1 MLQVT
6 YLFLVTERSGFWG
19 FRQWLNIVKMLFLF
33 GRVVTKNRIWVVL
46 IASALA
52 VLVAY
57 IAIGST
63 PNSRL
68 DMNGNDTLATTS
80 PQLGSLTII
89 TLNEGRLSSGAIYR
103 IAPDPFT
110 KGGNYT
116 IHDGDL
122 GGDASLVDGIITI
135 EGMSDGTFSVIQLTG
150 ADDQLRDIIPRVV
163 TITNGSSESAIFGI
177 AVTDSQDNSRNDFE
191 NIESI
196 LYAAKFECGTVS
208 GNEGPLR
215 PGHYDT
221 DIGIFNKQSFAV
233 RVTWSAAASDD
244 ETTNALLKTLAPQ
257 VSTNIVCKDIRSV
270 IGVGAEFMEGFVL
283 IEVPVDPRL
292 LSSISGGS
300 AVLSNNQ
307 QDQFDVLDVQTFY
320 TANALDEL
328 PHSIL
333 VDKISFVIH
342 ANSTMS
348 ILPESIIGTLLDV
361 TLPSE
366 MGEVSDP
373 VEKVKSHLSM
383 RYNMTSEEM
392 SLVVIEIRSID
403 VGVGTMIDDHA
414 ISLSKVRPQAKRG

>member
-1 MLQVT
+1 MLQAS

-19 FRQWLNIVKMLFLF
+19 FRQWLNIVKMLFLV
-33 GRVVTKNRIWVVL
+33 GRVVTNNRIWVVL
-46 IASALA
+46 IASASA

-57 IAIGST
+57 IAIGSA

-68 DMNGNDTLATTS
+68 TINDNDTLATTP

-110 KGGNYT
+110 RGGNYT

-122 GGDASLVDGIITI
+122 GEDASLVDGIITI
-135 EGMSDGTFSVIQLTG
+135 EGMSDGTFSVIQLAG
-150 ADDQLRDIIPRVV
+150 ADGQLRDIIPRVV
-163 TITNGSSESAIFGI
+163 TVTNSSSESVTFGVSVI
-177 AVTDSQDNSRNDFE
+177 NSQGTSGNDFDD
-191 NIESI
+191 IESI
-196 LYAAKFECGTVS
+196 LYAAKFECGTIS

-244 ETTNALLKTLAPQ
+244 ETTNALLKTLTPQ

-270 IGVGAEFMEGFVL
+270 IGEEPEFVEGFVL

-300 AVLSNNQ
+300 TVLSSNQ

-328 PHSIL
+328 PHSVL

-342 ANSTMS
+342 ANSTIGS
-348 ILPESIIGTLLDV
+348 LPDSIIDTILDV
-361 TLPSE
+361 TVPSE

-373 VEKVKSHLSM
+373 EEKVKSHLSM
-383 RYNMTSEEM
+383 QYNMTSEEM
-392 SLVVIEIRSID
+392 SRVVIEIRSVDI
-403 VGVGTMIDDHA
+403 GVGTMIDDHA
-414 ISLSKVRPQAKRG
+414 ISLSKVRPQIKRG

>member
-1 MLQVT
+1 
-6 YLFLVTERSGFWG
+6 
-19 FRQWLNIVKMLFLF
+19 MLFLF
-33 GRVVTKNRIWVVL
+33 GRVMTKNRIWVVL

-57 IAIGST
+57 IAIGSA

-68 DMNGNDTLATTS
+68 TTNGNDTLATTS
-80 PQLGSLTII
+80 PQLGTLTII

-116 IHDGDL
+116 IHDGYL
-122 GGDASLVDGIITI
+122 GEDSSLVDGIITI
-135 EGMSDGTFSVIQLTG
+135 EGLSDGTFSVIQLAG
-150 ADDQLRDIIPRVV
+150 AGGQLRDIIPRVV
-163 TITNGSSESAIFGI
+163 TIANGSSESVTFGVSVSNSQNTSGNIFDDIG
-177 AVTDSQDNSRNDFE
+177 
-191 NIESI
+191 SI
-196 LYAAKFECGTVS
+196 VYAAKFECGAIS

-244 ETTNALLKTLAPQ
+244 EPTNALLKTLAPQ

-270 IGVGAEFMEGFVL
+270 IGVGAEFVEGFVL
-283 IEVPVDPRL
+283 IEVPVDPKL
-292 LSSISGGS
+292 LSSISGGGTVVS
-300 AVLSNNQ
+300 YNL
-307 QDQFDVLDVQTFY
+307 QDQFDVLDVQTIY

-328 PHSIL
+328 PHSVL

-342 ANSTMS
+342 ANSTIS
-348 ILPESIIGTLLDV
+348 SLPGSIIGTLLDV

-373 VEKVKSHLSM
+373 EEKVKSHLSM

-392 SLVVIEIRSID
+392 SRVVIEIRSID
-403 VGVGTMIDDHA
+403 IGVGAMIDDHA
-414 ISLSKVRPQAKRG
+414 ISLSKVRPQANRG